1 MINLS
6 WYSFI
11 WIYLLLFIPLT
22 IFYIFKITLVRESI
36 EAVLRMT
43 VQLLLV
49 GLYLKFIFKL
59 NNIWLTLLWIVIMLF
74 VANFSVL
81 GKTELRRSLFFWRT
95 LWGLSVS
102 TLLVTCWFIGVVI
115 GPEPLYD
122 ARYAI
127 PVMGIVLG
135 NCMRGNV
142 LSLERFY
149 SELRSKEEEYMT
161 QVYLGAS
168 LREAVVPFLRNAVR
182 AAANPSLVSIA
193 TTGIVSLPGMMTG
206 QILGGSPP
214 MQAILY
220 QIAIMIC
227 IYAAIVLSTICNI
240 LLSLHIAFD
249 DHLRLRADIFREMA
263 KSLT

>member
-1 MINLS
+1 MTSLS
-6 WYSFI
+6 WQSFI
-11 WIYLLLFIPLT
+11 WIYLLLLIPLT
-22 IFYIFKITLVRESI
+22 VFYIFKITLIRETV
-36 EAVLRMT
+36 EAVVRMT

-49 GLYLKFIFKL
+49 GLYLRIIFNL
-59 NNIWLTLLWIVIMLF
+59 NNIWLTLLWIMTMLL
-74 VANFSVL
+74 VANFSIL
-81 GKTELRRSLFFWRT
+81 GKTELKRPLFFGRI
-95 LWGLSVS
+95 LFGLAIS

-115 GPEPLYD
+115 GPDPLYD

-127 PVMGIVLG
+127 PIMGIVLG

-149 SELRSKEEEYMT
+149 SELRLRENEYMT
-161 QVYLGAS
+161 SLYLGAN
-168 LREAVVPFLRNAVR
+168 LREAVVPFLRNAMR
-182 AAANPSLVSIA
+182 AAANPTLVSIA
-193 TTGIVSLPGMMTG
+193 ATGIVSLPGMMTG

-227 IYAAIVLSTICNI
+227 IYAAIVLSTISNI

-249 DHLRLRADIFREMA
+249 DHLRLKPDIFR
-263 KSLT
+263 KK